1 MTRYF
6 IAFFGAYLV
15 GSVPTAYLFTRRLKG
30 LDIREHGSGNV
41 GATNASRVLGKKWGL
56 VIFAI
61 DFLKGCLPA
70 LAVTVFL
77 GEADH
82 EAGLTA
88 WCAGGAVLGHI
99 FTPFLGFRGGK
110 GVATGGGVLFG
121 LYPFLF
127 LATFPAWFVVFGFTR
142 IVSVAS
148 LAALLTLV
156 GYSFLL
162 EMGPLAQ
169 SFFVTFLFLITWTH
183 RENLSRLRKGK
194 ENKL

>member
-6 IAFFGAYLV
+6 IAFFACFLA
-15 GSVPTAYLFTRRLKG
+15 GSVPTAYIFTKKIKNV
-30 LDIREHGSGNV
+30 DIREHGSGNV

-56 VIFAI
+56 FIYGI

-70 LAVTVFL
+70 LAVTIFL
-77 GEADH
+77 GEATY
-82 EAGLTA
+82 ERGITA
-88 WCAGGAVLGHI
+88 WCAGGAMLGHI

-127 LATFPAWFVVFGFTR
+127 AATFPVWLLVFACTR

-148 LAALLTLV
+148 LGALLALV
-156 GYSFLL
+156 VYSFLL
-162 EMGPLAQ
+162 KMAPLAQ
-169 SFFVTFLFLITWTH
+169 TFFLTFFLLITWTH
-183 RENLSRLRKGK
+183 RDNLARLLKGRENRI
-194 ENKL
+194 